1 MQHKCLYISALAAA
15 LCLSACAKKEK
26 QHFFVGTYTEKLGHV
41 DGKGEGIYSCTLDEE
56 GKIEIIHTTKGI
68 ANPSFVTVSRDK
80 KYLYAVAENGGK
92 PEQPFGSV
100 VAYKINSDYSL
111 LKINEIAS
119 YGIAPCHV
127 SVDAKQRFV
136 FVANY
141 ATGNIVSY
149 KILADGALSD
159 SICTRQHV
167 SSLENSGAGKAWAHQ
182 VIPLGNDLFSA
193 DKGGDRIYG
202 YHIEANGS
210 LTEFQQVSLA
220 NGAGTRHLAFGK
232 HHLYAINENN
242 STIDVFNLN
251 ISTQTSNNQT
261 ISTLPQGFSGKN
273 SCADIHISPNGKF
286 VYGSNRG
293 HNSIAIF
300 SVSETTR
307 QLSLVGHESTR
318 GEIPRNFMIT
328 PDGKKMLVA
337 NQNSST
343 IVVFDIDEKNGKL
356 TFQASSAVPTPVC
369 LIN

>member
-1 MQHKCLYISALAAA
+1 MKYTTFYFLSL
-15 LCLSACAKKEK
+15 LLFSACAKKEK

-41 DGKGEGIYSCTLDEE
+41 DGKGEGIYSCTLDDD
-56 GKIEIIHTTKGI
+56 GKIEIIHTAKGI
-68 ANPSFVTVSRDK
+68 ANPSFVTVSPDK

-100 VAYKINSDYSL
+100 VAYKINTDYSL
-111 LKINEIAS
+111 LKINEVAS
-119 YGIAPCHV
+119 YGVAPCHV
-127 SVDAKQRFV
+127 SVDDKQRFV

-149 KILADGALSD
+149 KILENGALSD
-159 SICTRQHV
+159 SIGTRQHV
-167 SSLENSGAGKAWAHQ
+167 SSPQNSGAGKAWAHQ
-182 VIPLGNDLFSA
+182 VVPIGNDLFSA

-210 LTEFQQVSLA
+210 LTEFQQVNTA

-232 HHLYAINENN
+232 HLYAINENN

-251 ISTQTSNNQT
+251 QSIQTPNSQT

-273 SCADIHISPNGKF
+273 YCADIHISPNGKF

-300 SVSETTR
+300 SVSETTG
-307 QLSLVGHESTR
+307 QLTLVGHESTR

-343 IVVFDIDEKNGKL
+343 IVVFDIDEKSGKL

-369 LIN
+369 LGN